1 MTIQTNGNVGIGT
14 STPAG
19 KLDVYPD
26 TDNYARIG
34 RAFVGAVG
42 HADFAGYGH
51 IDVRNVSSYGLLQS
65 PAGHTILNAGSGQH
79 ISFRINNNT
88 ADMMRISSAGN
99 VGIGTN
105 SPANTLQVSGSG
117 STPMSSER
125 TTNSGG
131 FAMLQGKMG
140 DSASTTAGHVYSAL
154 VAGIEDNTN
163 GAEDGYF
170 AVEVSEGGSGSE
182 KLRIKSNGNV
192 GIGTDSPTFGL
203 QIDGSNFS
211 GDSLKITR
219 GSSEFYVLN
228 ANDSYGV
235 LGMSSNHDL
244 QIRTNATTRM
254 TIDNSGHIG
263 IGTLDP
269 DSYELQFG
277 NAGDKIGVDL
287 SSGGTT
293 RIAEIEFYN
302 GSDGSMKLKT
312 HNSSTGGIEF
322 HTQGTKSMI
331 VARNGNVGIGNLTS
345 PAQPLQ
351 THGTAQDTR
360 TRTSTSNHGTYFES
374 GVTADSAGI
383 LLVAGHASSI
393 LNVYLQGSGGTQNQ
407 FRFTHNGDFLA
418 DEDIVA
424 YSTSVGSDRKLKD
437 NIKDTSYG
445 LSDVMKMR
453 AVEFDWKEKRDKAHD
468 IGVIAQEIEEI
479 IPEVVKEVETLNTD
493 GETHK
498 VVDYA
503 KLSSVLIKAIQE
515 QQEQINELKEKL
527 NG

>member
-1 MTIQTNGNVGIGT
+1 MAFELAGNVTSGVSVATTEIARINATGLQSSLSGTAASPALRVNDSDTGLYRIADDKLGISTAGTFAVAVDASQNVGIGT
-14 STPAG
+14 S
-19 KLDVYPD
+19 
-26 TDNYARIG
+26 
-34 RAFVGAVG
+34 
-42 HADFAGYGH
+42 
-51 IDVRNVSSYGLLQS
+51 S
-65 PAGHTILNAGSGQH
+65 PG
-79 ISFRINNNT
+79 
-88 ADMMRISSAGN
+88 
-99 VGIGTN
+99 
-105 SPANTLQVSGSG
+105 NTLQVSGSG